1 MFALHPRHTFH
12 QPRHELDD
20 AALRRSAP
28 SVFAGQAMA
37 GVSDRYTFL
46 PTAQVVDRMRAAGW
60 APVEAREQRVRLA
73 GRLGFQKHLLRF
85 QRRDQLAVAGE
96 YAAEVCLV
104 NSHDRSSAYQLH
116 AGLYRFVCGNGLM
129 ISDGAFE
136 RVSLRHSGFTPERV
150 IDASFAVLEQLP
162 RLTANVEGLRA
173 RQLTPAESKAFA
185 ESALVLRYNDL
196 ALAPVGPEKLLQP
209 RRTEDAGDSLWQV
222 FNRVHQGIL
231 TGGLKDYSRR
241 KTDGKRFPRT
251 RAVTG
256 LDENVWLNKALWHL
270 AESLRAGDLPA
281 N

>member
-1 MFALHPRHTFH
+1 MLALHPRHTFH

-20 AALRRSAP
+20 AALHRLAP

-37 GVSDRYTFL
+37 GVSYRYAFL

-162 RLTANVEGLRA
+162 RLT
-173 RQLTPAESKAFA
+173 PAESLAFA
-185 ESALVLRYNDL
+185 ESALVLRYDDL
-196 ALAPVGPEKLLQP
+196 TLAPIGPEKLLQP
-209 RRTEDAGDSLWQV
+209 RWTEDAGDSLWQV
-222 FNRVHQGIL
+222 FNRVQQGLL

-241 KTDGKRFPRT
+241 KADGKRFLRT

-256 LDENVWLNKALWHL
+256 LDENVRLNKALWHL
-270 AESLRAGDLPA
+270 AEALRAGDLPA